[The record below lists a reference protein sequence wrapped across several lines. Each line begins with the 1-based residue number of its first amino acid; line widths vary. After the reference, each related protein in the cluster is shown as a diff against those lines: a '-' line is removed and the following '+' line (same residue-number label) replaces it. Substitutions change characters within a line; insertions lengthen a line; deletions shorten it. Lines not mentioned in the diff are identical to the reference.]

1 MDEKGLERF
10 EKVSFDGDEI
20 SELERFLLQRGIT
33 PNETKDGRR
42 VTFAQNNGYTD
53 VLVEAINEES
63 AKYPIVILRQ
73 YIEERYNPDKQ
84 VIINRRSG
92 EFRIH

>member
-1 MDEKGLERF
+1 MTEKRLERF
-10 EKVSFDGDEI
+10 ERVSFDGNEI
-20 SELERFLLQRGIT
+20 SALEKFLLEKGIT

-53 VLVEAINEES
+53 VLVEAINEEA
-63 AKYPIVILRQ
+63 AKYPIIIIRQ
-73 YIEERYNPDKQ
+73 YIEEKYNPEKR